1 MNIAVKPTDSEK
13 LASGFLA
20 RKHKN
25 FIGGQWLDAKSGK
38 TFEVYNPADGSV
50 IAHVADSDKADVD
63 LAVAAARKAFDEG
76 PWSKMT
82 PTERAKLLFRL
93 ADAMEA
99 HADELALIETLD
111 NGKPYK
117 MARMGDVPGSAEKFR
132 YFGGWCTKIAGQT
145 VNSNRPGDFHL
156 YTLREPVGVC
166 GLITPWNFPLAAA
179 CVKLAPALAA
189 GCTVILKPA
198 EQTPLSALR
207 LGEIFQ
213 EVGFPDGVVNI
224 LTGFGE
230 TAGAPITE
238 HPGVDK
244 VSFTGSTE
252 VGKII
257 LRAATGNLKRVTLE
271 LGGKSP
277 IIIFPDADLEK
288 AIPAAANGIF
298 FNAGQVCAASSR
310 LYAHKDVF
318 DRIVEGVAKHAEKLK
333 VGPGINA
340 DTDLGPLV
348 SQEQIDRVTG
358 YLKAGVDAGA
368 TLVTGGKR
376 LEGSG
381 YFVQPT
387 VFANTSEDMSIQR
400 EEIFGPVL
408 TASSFS
414 DADLDRIAKQ
424 ANNSDYGLSAYMWTQ
439 NISTAHKLARKLRAG
454 DVHINSFGLD
464 NALPFG
470 GYKQSGWGRENGSYG
485 IEPYLETKS
494 VMVGL

>member
-1 MNIAVKPTDSEK
+1 MNIAVKTTASEA
-13 LASGFLA
+13 LAASFLA

-25 FIGGQWLDAKSGK
+25 LIGGQWLDAKSGK
-38 TFEVYNPADGSV
+38 TFEVHNPADGSV

-63 LAVAAARKAFDEG
+63 LAVAAARKAFEEG

-82 PTERAKLLFRL
+82 PTERAKLLFKL
-93 ADAMEA
+93 ADAIEA

-132 YFGGWCTKIAGQT
+132 YYGGWCTKIAGQT
-145 VNSNRPGDFHL
+145 VASNRPGDFHL

-238 HPGVDK
+238 HLGVDK

-298 FNAGQVCAASSR
+298 FNAGQVCAAS
-310 LYAHKDVF
+310 
-318 DRIVEGVAKHAEKLK
+318 
-333 VGPGINA
+333 
-340 DTDLGPLV
+340 
-348 SQEQIDRVTG
+348 
-358 YLKAGVDAGA
+358 
-368 TLVTGGKR
+368 
-376 LEGSG
+376 
-381 YFVQPT
+381 
-387 VFANTSEDMSIQR
+387 
-400 EEIFGPVL
+400 
-408 TASSFS
+408 
-414 DADLDRIAKQ
+414 
-424 ANNSDYGLSAYMWTQ
+424 
-439 NISTAHKLARKLRAG
+439 
-454 DVHINSFGLD
+454 
-464 NALPFG
+464 
-470 GYKQSGWGRENGSYG
+470 
-485 IEPYLETKS
+485 
-494 VMVGL
+494 